1 MPRPDPS
8 SSPRGSSGGYTLM
21 EVLVAIAILSAL
33 GFGVWMSVSGSHR
46 LLARVSS
53 LDRGSRHVLLL
64 DAALR
69 AELARIRPPFW
80 LGAPPVA
87 VSASSACLELT
98 CLGGEPD
105 ALLRVVFE
113 DRFVRI
119 VEESAQG
126 RVPLGSFGPFE
137 SVTCEVVRVEG
148 ADGDGVESRPR
159 GYRFTVLT
167 REPAEEGIE
176 LFVIPSSHPFYLG
189 GLP

>member
-46 LLARVSS
+46 LLARVSA
-53 LDRGSRHVLLL
+53 LDRGSRQVLLL

-137 SVTCEVVRVEG
+137 SVTCEFVRAEG
-148 ADGDGVESRPR
+148 AEDEKEDRP
-159 GYRFTVLT
+159 GGFRFTVT
-167 REPAEEGIE
+167 TGEPSEEGIE
-176 LFVIPSSHPFYLG
+176 LFVTPSSHPFYLG